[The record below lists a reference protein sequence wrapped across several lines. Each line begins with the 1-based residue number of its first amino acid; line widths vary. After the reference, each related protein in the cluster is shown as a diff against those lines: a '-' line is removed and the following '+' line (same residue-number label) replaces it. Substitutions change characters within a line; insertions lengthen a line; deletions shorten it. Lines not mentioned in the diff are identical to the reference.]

1 MSESQALNTRP
12 AVEQARLIRD
22 RKASAVEVLDAHLA
36 AIEKFNPTVNAVVT
50 LVADE
55 ARVAAQHADA
65 AVARGEAL
73 GPLHGVPVGIKDVT
87 PTAGIRTTYGSP
99 LHADNVPDEDAAV
112 VARLREAGAI
122 IIGKTNTPEF
132 AAGAN
137 TVNPVL
143 GATRNPWN
151 LALTVAGSTGGGG
164 AALATGM
171 IALAEGTDFGG
182 SLRVPAAFCGVVGLR
197 PTPGVTPSYP
207 VPLPF
212 DFGRVHGPM
221 ARTVDDVA
229 LMLDALSG
237 LSAHSPISVQPPW
250 PSAAAAM
257 AAAKPPNSLKIAYAS
272 DIAGVG
278 FDPEVESVCRAA
290 AERLAET
297 GARVDQSDFSLADG
311 RDAYLA
317 LRGEWMVGQYLD
329 HIETRE
335 KFGANLR
342 GNIEAGLKLG
352 VRDIA
357 SAERKRTE
365 LWHRCRQL
373 FDEADFLLTPTAPVP
388 PFPVEQN
395 YPESIAGRKMATYI
409 DWIAPTFLITMCA
422 LPAISVPCGLTTS
435 GLPVGLQIVGPRF
448 SEPNI
453 LALAKVVETM
463 FPIGWPPLVTN
474 AN

>member
-1 MSESQALNTRP
+1 MATSQGLNARS
-12 AVEQARLIRD
+12 ASEQARLIREK
-22 RKASAVEVLDAHLA
+22 KASAVEVLDDHLV
-36 AIEKFNPTVNAVVT
+36 AIEKFNPEVNAVVT
-50 LVADE
+50 LVTDE
-55 ARVAAQHADA
+55 ARAAARRADA
-65 AVARGEAL
+65 AVARGENL

-99 LHADNVPDEDAAV
+99 LHVDNVPDEDAAV

-137 TVNPVL
+137 TVNPVF

-182 SLRVPAAFCGVVGLR
+182 SLRVPASFCGVVGLR
-197 PTPGVTPSYP
+197 PTPGLTPSHP

-229 LMLDALSG
+229 LMLDAMTG
-237 LSAHSPISVQPPW
+237 VSAQSPISAQPPW

-257 AAAKPPNSLKIAYAS
+257 ADAKPPNTLKVAYAS

-278 FDPEVESVCRAA
+278 YDPEVEGICRAA

-297 GARVDQSDFSLADG
+297 GARVDRSDFSLADG
-311 RDAYLA
+311 REAYLA

-329 HIETRE
+329 HIDTRD

-342 GNIEAGLKLG
+342 GNIEAGLKLS
-352 VRDIA
+352 VRETA
-357 SAERKRTE
+357 AAERKRTE
-365 LWHRCRQL
+365 LWHRCRVL
-373 FDEADFLLTPTAPVP
+373 FEEVDFLLTPTAPVP

-395 YPESIAGRKMATYI
+395 YPELIAGRKMATYI

-422 LPAISVPCGLTTS
+422 LPAVSVPCGLTAS

-448 SEPNI
+448 SEPDI
-453 LALAKVVETM
+453 LALAKLVQAM
-463 FPIGWPPLVTN
+463 FPIGWPPLVTKLN
-474 AN
+474 

>member
-1 MSESQALNTRP
+1 MSKSQELNALP
-12 AVEQARLIRD
+12 ASEQARLIREK
-22 RKASAVEVLDAHLA
+22 KASAVEVLDAHLDA
-36 AIEKFNPTVNAVVT
+36 VATFNPKVNAVVT

-55 ARVAAQHADA
+55 ARAAARRADE
-65 AVARGEAL
+65 AVARGENL
-73 GPLHGVPVGIKDVT
+73 GPLHGVPIGIKDVT

-99 LHADNVPDEDAAV
+99 LHVNNVPKEDAAV
-112 VARLREAGAI
+112 VERLRAAGAI
-122 IIGKTNTPEF
+122 VIGKTNTPEF

-137 TVNPVL
+137 TVNPVF

-197 PTPGVTPSYP
+197 PTPGLTPSYP

-221 ARTVDDVA
+221 ARTADDVA
-229 LMLDALSG
+229 LMLDAMAG
-237 LSAHSPISVQPPW
+237 LSTQSPISVQPPW
-250 PSAAAAM
+250 PGAAAAM
-257 AAAKPPNSLKIAYAS
+257 AEAKPPDKLKIAYAS

-278 FDPEVESVCRAA
+278 FDPEVESICRAA
-290 AERLAET
+290 ATQLSEV
-297 GARVDQSDFSLADG
+297 GARVDHSDFSLADG
-311 RDAYLA
+311 REAYLA

-335 KFGANLR
+335 KFGPNLR

-352 VRDIA
+352 VREIA
-357 SAERKRTE
+357 AAERKRAE
-365 LWHRCRQL
+365 LWHRCRLL
-373 FDEADFLLTPTAPVP
+373 FDEVDFLLTPTAPVP

-395 YPESIAGRKMATYI
+395 YPESIAGKTMATYI

-422 LPAISVPCGLTTS
+422 LPAVSVPCGLTAS
-435 GLPVGLQIVGPRF
+435 GLPVGLQIVGSRF

-453 LALAKVVETM
+453 LALAKIVQTM
-463 FPIGWPPLVTN
+463 LPIGWPPLVTKVE
-474 AN
+474 